1 MENLCRLCAQ
11 QSASLKSVFTNLN
24 GRLLIDLISIVCPI
38 RIDATDEFSQK
49 ICDDC
54 LEIVVSANKLRTT
67 SIKTD
72 LDFRLGN
79 YSTVTPF
86 EPNTEE
92 PPIVIKQEI
101 FVNADPL
108 IEVQSH
114 FEHQTVTRNY
124 GAHRK
129 ETSSDNNNP
138 EYFCI
143 YCQRIHISLS
153 VFIRHMKSVHGL
165 YYYRPYKCSICG
177 LNAWTLNR
185 IERHQEHHHPQMTA
199 EWFRCDICSV
209 RKKHKLSLERHMLKS
224 HTKGCRHMKN
234 VHGISNELNGSLSE
248 NLTIRP
254 PRYAS
259 GHSSSKRPWMACT
272 ECTYKSAHQS
282 NFRRHMKTHHNLTFS
297 FKEKSNEHVIV
308 GNTKAQ
314 SSDSYFFKC
323 QLCSKRC
330 RTAKEVET
338 HTREFH
344 EPSDV
349 KPLRCELCGSIFES
363 RTLFLDHCAE
373 MHRNEQKETPA
384 GHHCDICSEEF
395 STQFDFEDHNQNNH
409 KYNFYDCYNYPCKQR
424 FPAKHLF
431 HKHLK
436 QHKPV
441 LPDDNDEFRCP
452 APACGRKSK
461 TLSNLRRHILSAH
474 FTKQQ
479 IAERTAGTGLK
490 S

>member
-1 MENLCRLCAQ
+1 
-11 QSASLKSVFTNLN
+11 
-24 GRLLIDLISIVCPI
+24 
-38 RIDATDEFSQK
+38 
-49 ICDDC
+49 
-54 LEIVVSANKLRTT
+54 
-67 SIKTD
+67 
-72 LDFRLGN
+72 
-79 YSTVTPF
+79 
-86 EPNTEE
+86 
-92 PPIVIKQEI
+92 
-101 FVNADPL
+101 
-108 IEVQSH
+108 
-114 FEHQTVTRNY
+114 
-124 GAHRK
+124 
-129 ETSSDNNNP
+129 
-138 EYFCI
+138 
-143 YCQRIHISLS
+143 
-153 VFIRHMKSVHGL
+153 
-165 YYYRPYKCSICG
+165 
-177 LNAWTLNR
+177 
-185 IERHQEHHHPQMTA
+185 
-199 EWFRCDICSV
+199 
-209 RKKHKLSLERHMLKS
+209 
-224 HTKGCRHMKN
+224 MKN
-234 VHGISNELNGSLSE
+234 VHGISNELNESISKSLA
-248 NLTIRP
+248 IRP

-259 GHSSSKRPWMACT
+259 GHSSSKRLWMSCT
-272 ECTYKSAHQS
+272 ECSYKSAHQS

-297 FKEKSNEHVIV
+297 FKEKSNEHSIV

-338 HTREFH
+338 HTREYH
-344 EPSDV
+344 EPSDI
-349 KPLRCELCGSIFES
+349 KPLRCELCGSIFEN

-441 LPDDNDEFRCP
+441 LPDGNDEFRCP